1 MDKWNSWYEN
11 LTLENIG
18 SFKYSNTV
26 TYQLGYEFLKN
37 CNRIEDWGCGTG
49 GFKLF
54 FINDNPNK
62 YFGIDGSITPFSNIK
77 ADLTQYISKTNG
89 IFMRHVLEH
98 NYEWK
103 KILHNACKSF
113 INKMCLILF
122 TPFINETKEISHN
135 LNYGVD
141 VPDLSFNKDELIDI
155 FNTYNIIYRLETLY
169 TNTGYN
175 IEHIFYLEK
184 TLDLAFYTCFYGNDM
199 NEAFKIPE
207 LPSLKYNC
215 YFYTNNKLM
224 LEELKNTKWISI
236 YDDIPI
242 DDNIIESCMTA
253 KRVKVLPHEYKELQ
267 HYSYL
272 CFLDSKLEKINENFV
287 EEYITTYF
295 IEQNYALLLR
305 NHPWVRSNNIWNEY
319 NESMT
324 QERYIVHSDNY
335 KNYIENQINKGL
347 KETTNYHCA
356 CGFLIRNMK
365 HEKIKEINTTWYQNI
380 QECGIQDQISFFFVK
395 QLFDDCIYSISENP
409 FKF

>member
-253 KRVKVLPHEYKELQ
+253 KRIKVLPHEYKELQ